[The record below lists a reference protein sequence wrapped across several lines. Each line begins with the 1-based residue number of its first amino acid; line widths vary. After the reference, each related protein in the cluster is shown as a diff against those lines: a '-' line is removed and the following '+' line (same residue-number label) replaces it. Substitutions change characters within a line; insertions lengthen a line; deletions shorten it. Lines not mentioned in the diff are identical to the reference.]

1 MNWLMIVI
9 IACFA
14 LNLLEGYT
22 RGFMRTVFSL
32 VSWILVLAICH
43 VATPIITDFLM
54 EETNIQETITQTVS
68 EKINQFI
75 SESEVSELEQSIPEE
90 LREILIGENGSLE
103 QALIAGGENVV
114 EASSV
119 VYNVI
124 STIVLIVVLIA
135 SRILLMAINV
145 VLGIASKLPL
155 IGSVDK
161 LLGIAC
167 GAVKG
172 ILICWVILTVAY
184 ILEFTGTNT
193 EVAALIAD
201 SQLLTLLQENNYILK
216 MVMPK

>member
-1 MNWLMIVI
+1 M
-9 IACFA
+9 
-14 LNLLEGYT
+14 
-22 RGFMRTVFSL
+22 
-32 VSWILVLAICH
+32 
-43 VATPIITDFLM
+43 
-54 EETNIQETITQTVS
+54 
-68 EKINQFI
+68 
-75 SESEVSELEQSIPEE
+75 SELEQSIPEE